1 MEANYPRFRS
11 SLLLIFTYFL
21 ITILLSVIFQWDII
35 KSLNLNAN
43 IQLSIINTIS
53 FSLVIYFGYKKTKSK
68 WSEIFPIKFPDF
80 IITISIGIFSIGLVI
95 ICSEIDNI
103 FRYFVSVPDFF
114 YELTADLFDP
124 KYILSSF
131 LVLCIVA
138 PLSEELMFRGLLL
151 KGFLQNYSKINSII
165 LTALLFS
172 IMHLNPLQFFGTFI
186 FGILAAIILIK
197 TENLF
202 LTIYFHAIFNFLPWF
217 VINFTNLKIKGF
229 SDIIE
234 PSEILRSKNLQ
245 PIWFDFLGI
254 ILFSIGILIFR
265 KRLLFIDSMNDQNV
279 TSHNSN

>member
-1 MEANYPRFRS
+1 M
-11 SLLLIFTYFL
+11 
-21 ITILLSVIFQWDII
+21 
-35 KSLNLNAN
+35 
-43 IQLSIINTIS
+43 
-53 FSLVIYFGYKKTKSK
+53 IYFGYKKTKSK